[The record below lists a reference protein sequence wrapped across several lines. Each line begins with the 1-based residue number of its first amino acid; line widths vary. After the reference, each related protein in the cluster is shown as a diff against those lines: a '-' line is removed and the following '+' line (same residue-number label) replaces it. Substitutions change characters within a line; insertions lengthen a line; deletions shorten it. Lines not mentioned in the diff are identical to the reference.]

1 MLLFLLMFCFCPFS
15 EIVLAFTTTTTI
27 TNPRNSKP
35 TFLQPLPPSFVSLS
49 QTNNAGVLD
58 EPVIYRTAS
67 ETEVASMIQI
77 KTALTSSSITYPL
90 TDMTILRF
98 LRGQKQDVQNA
109 IKELIT
115 HVTWRQ
121 EMNVDELRL
130 DTSSFT
136 QEHNS
141 RKCINE
147 GFDRQG
153 RPLVSM
159 IARRHDKNQREL
171 SAVCKLIIHTLETAT
186 HRSRGRL
193 NDEKIVILFDMSEF
207 STAALDYEAV
217 KLLIS
222 ILLKNYPDILAAS
235 FIMNAPLL
243 FTACWAIIRPWLDP
257 ITAKKCVFVKP
268 HQLSEHVDLSEL
280 PSDIAGIPVS

>member
-1 MLLFLLMFCFCPFS
+1 MIL
-15 EIVLAFTTTTTI
+15 
-27 TNPRNSKP
+27 
-35 TFLQPLPPSFVSLS
+35 
-49 QTNNAGVLD
+49 LD
-58 EPVIYRTAS
+58 EQQPPMMYRSAS
-67 ETEVASMIQI
+67 DIE
-77 KTALTSSSITYPL
+77 LSSILMIKEALLSSAILYPL
-90 TDMTILRF
+90 TDVTILRF
-98 LRGQKQDVQNA
+98 FRGQKQDVSNT
-109 IKELIT
+109 INELIT

-121 EMNVDELRL
+121 EMKVDALRL
-130 DTSSFT
+130 DTSSF
-136 QEHNS
+136 EKEYNS

-171 SAVCKLIIHTLETAT
+171 DEVCKLIIHTLETAT
-186 HRSRGRL
+186 HRSRERL

-207 STAALDYEAV
+207 STKTLDYDAV
-217 KLLIS
+217 KMLIN

-268 HQLSEHVDLSEL
+268 KQLSEHVDLSEL
-280 PSDIAGIPVS
+280 PSDIAGLPIS